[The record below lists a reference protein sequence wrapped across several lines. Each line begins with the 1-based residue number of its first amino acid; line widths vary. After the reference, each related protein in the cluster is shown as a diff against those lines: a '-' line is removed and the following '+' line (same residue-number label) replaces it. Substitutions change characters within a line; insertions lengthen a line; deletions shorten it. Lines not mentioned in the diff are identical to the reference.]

1 MDIRIKSR
9 KVNLIKNRMVINYE
23 NAYFDEKFI
32 VSLTHQRASH
42 ISTKIA
48 FKLLHTNLF
57 HIVLLSI
64 FLTIGTSKL
73 YSQENPKKLKIPV
86 IEKSVEAT
94 DSISI
99 QPLAFPKKES
109 DSTKTDSVKKKKSV
123 LEGIVKRNAVDF
135 ERINQKKKLI
145 TLYNKAELYYL
156 DVVLKAGIIVMDYA
170 KNEVYAGRIKDSAG
184 NFSQRPVFTQGATVI
199 EPDSIRF
206 NFKTKK
212 VLIWN
217 SRSKQGELNFIA
229 ERAKKEND
237 SVYFMENVKFTT
249 AEDIDDP
256 EYYFLARRAK
266 FVPKKKVVVGVT
278 NMYIADVP
286 TPIGL
291 PFAFFPMTETSQ
303 SGVILPTFND
313 TQRQGYSLQNGGYY
327 FALSD
332 NYDLTFLGD
341 YYTNG
346 SYAMRFESSYANRYR
361 FSGNLNVRFENQ
373 ITSERGFPDYAKSNI
388 YNIQWSHSQD
398 AKANP
403 NSRFSAS
410 VNLGS
415 STYFQNSLNQ
425 VNVGARL
432 NNTLSSS
439 ISYSKTFTTVPSVNM
454 SLTATHS
461 QNTQTQSINMTLPT
475 LQLSV
480 DRVFPF
486 ASEDQPKRG
495 FIKNINFQYNLRGE
509 NRIQTT
515 DSLFF
520 KSQMFTDAKV
530 GFQHS
535 IPLTTNFKVF
545 KHFSVSTGMNYN
557 EVWYL
562 KTIRKNFDEE
572 QGSLVESEVSKFD
585 AFRTYNFTTSV
596 GTTIYG
602 TFDRGAD
609 KKIQA
614 IRHVMRPS
622 VSYAYTP
629 SFEKY
634 YDTYATDAS
643 GTMREDYTRFE
654 GGIFGAP
661 GRAYANNV
669 GISLNNTFEAKVR
682 SKDSTATEPKK
693 VMLLNNL
700 NFTTSYNIAADSL
713 AWSPLRVSGGT
724 LLFKDKMNI
733 NFAATLDP
741 YAIDNS
747 GRRIEQYNIANGGS
761 LFRMTSANFT
771 ANYSLKSAG
780 AANEEEKSNIQGARN
795 GGREDDLFG
804 TNVDFSER
812 SESQFDAD
820 DKKKEPSEF
829 FKSNIPWDLTLAYSL
844 TSGTVNNQNEIIGN
858 SIMISANIDI
868 SPKWKIGISTGYD
881 FVQQGVTFTQLRFER
896 DLLSWRMD
904 FNWTPIGENAFWG
917 FFIGIKSGML
927 SDIKWDKRTLPQ
939 RTPPR

>member
-1 MDIRIKSR
+1 
-9 KVNLIKNRMVINYE
+9 MVIIYKNT
-23 NAYFDEKFI
+23 YFGKKNI
-32 VSLTHQRASH
+32 VSLTHQIVSH
-42 ISTKIA
+42 IFTKIA
-48 FKLLHTNLF
+48 FKLLPTNLF

-64 FLTIGTSKL
+64 FLTIGTSKV
-73 YSQENPKKLKIPV
+73 YSQEKPKKLNIAVP
-86 IEKSVEAT
+86 EKKENKLDT
-94 DSISI
+94 LTI
-99 QPLAFPKKES
+99 QPLLFPTKEI
-109 DSTKTDSVKKKKSV
+109 DSTKPDTIKKKKSV
-123 LEGIVKRNAVDF
+123 LEGIVKRTALDY
-135 ERINQKKKLI
+135 ERIDQKKKLV
-145 TLYNKAELYYL
+145 TLYNQAELHYL
-156 DVVLKAGIIVMDYA
+156 DVVLKSGIIVMDYA

-184 NFSQRPVFTQGATVI
+184 NFTQRPVFTQGSNVV

-229 ERAKKEND
+229 QKAKKEND

-256 EYYFLARRAK
+256 EYYFLARKAK
-266 FVPKKKVVVGVT
+266 FVPKKKVVVGLT

-313 TQRQGYSLQNGGYY
+313 TRRQGYSLQNGGYY

-361 FSGNLNVRFENQ
+361 FRGNVNLRFENQ

-398 AKANP
+398 PKSNP

-425 VNVGARL
+425 VNVGSRL

-439 ISYSKTFTTVPSVNM
+439 ISYAKTFNTVPSVNL

-461 QNTQTQSINMTLPT
+461 QNTQTEEINMTLPT

-486 ASEDQPKRG
+486 ASEDQPKKG

-509 NRIQTT
+509 YQIRTN

-520 KSQMFTDAKV
+520 TSQMFKDANT

-535 IPLTTNFKVF
+535 IPLNTNFKVF

-562 KTIRKNFDEE
+562 KTIRRNFDED
-572 QGSLVESEVSKFD
+572 QGRVVESEVNKFD
-585 AFRTYNFTTSV
+585 AYRTYSFSSSI
-596 GTTIYG
+596 GTTVYG
-602 TFDRGAD
+602 TFDFGAT

-622 VSYAYTP
+622 VSYSYTP

-634 YDTYATDAS
+634 YDTYALDAS
-643 GTMREDYTRFE
+643 GTMRKDYTRFE

-661 GRAYANNV
+661 GKSYSNNV
-669 GISLNNTFEAKVR
+669 GFSLNNTFEAKVT

-700 NFTTSYNIAADSL
+700 NFSTSYNIAADSL
-713 AWSPLRVSGGT
+713 AWSPVRVSGGT

-733 NFAATLDP
+733 NFGATLDP

-747 GRRIEQYNIANGGS
+747 GKRIQKYNVDNGGS
-761 LFRMTSANFT
+761 LFRMTSANVT
-771 ANYSLKSAG
+771 INYSLSSDGTSKSDDAK
-780 AANEEEKSNIQGARN
+780 NRQGARN

-804 TNVDFSER
+804 SNVDFSDR
-812 SESQFDAD
+812 RDSQFGDED
-820 DKKKEPSEF
+820 EKLPQSEF
-829 FKSNIPWDLTLAYSL
+829 FSQVLPWDLTFAYSL
-844 TSGTVNNQNEIIGN
+844 TYGNTSRQNEIIGN
-858 SIMISANIDI
+858 SIMVSGNVDI
-868 SPKWKIGISTGYD
+868 SPKWKIGASTGYD
-881 FVQQGVTFTQLRFER
+881 FVQHGVTFTQLRFER

-904 FNWTPIGENAFWG
+904 FNWTPFGENSYWG

-927 SDIKWDKRTLPQ
+927 SDIKWEKRTQPA
-939 RTPPR
+939 RIIK